1 MASFRLFLRRRGQN
15 RQRWLV
21 VTEPTQDSRASAAH
35 VPTAF
40 HVRFCKVFWN
50 IAPVAARR
58 HKLKQCFFIFGV
70 LRADAWRNALQD
82 FAQDRLVR
90 VLFWKRN
97 GKARQE
103 IAPHADRDQTLA
115 LLRYAVIPC
124 VQHLFLDF
132 VAAFGKHVQNRAIRP
147 PIVMRQKTA
156 DVLEKERLRLQ
167 LFQKKRVVVEERSS
181 RILQSEPLACI
192 GKRLAGSAARQEVEF
207 SFFQA
212 ECLQKV
218 ERGQGGNVLVEHVPL
233 RAVCAKRR
241 GGVFIDL
248 HQGDGRESRPL
259 SPERKPARAR
269 KEFQAFSCHLRM
281 PSPCLTVFP

>member
-1 MASFRLFLRRRGQN
+1 M
-15 RQRWLV
+15 
-21 VTEPTQDSRASAAH
+21 
-35 VPTAF
+35 
-40 HVRFCKVFWN
+40 
-50 IAPVAARR
+50 
-58 HKLKQCFFIFGV
+58 
-70 LRADAWRNALQD
+70 
-82 FAQDRLVR
+82 R